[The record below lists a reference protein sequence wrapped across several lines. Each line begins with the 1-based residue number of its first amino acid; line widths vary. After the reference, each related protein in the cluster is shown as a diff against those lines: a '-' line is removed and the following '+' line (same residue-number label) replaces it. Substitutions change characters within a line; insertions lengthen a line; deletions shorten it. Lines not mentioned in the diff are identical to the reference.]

1 MNIATQLLPL
11 FLANLSSKARGIFY
25 RVLAVVILLMIADY
39 LWAASTGIPWLST
52 HVVSGAVLAGTL
64 GISGVGH
71 VVADKNRPSGSDPSL
86 SSADLEADA
95 QSALD
100 DLISGSVEVVP
111 ALEPS
116 TPAAPAPADP
126 SPAPAYQGATVDP
139 AAPAP
144 QVDPATG
151 LALPGAAS

>member
-25 RVLAVVILLMIADY
+25 RTLAVVILVLIADY

-64 GISGVGH
+64 GLSGVGH
-71 VVADKNRPSGSDPSL
+71 VVADKNRPGSDPSL
-86 SSADLEADA
+86 DSGDLETDA

-100 DLISGSVEVVP
+100 ALVSGSGEVVP
-111 ALEPS
+111 APEPS
-116 TPAAPAPADP
+116 TPATQSASDLAPAPT
-126 SPAPAYQGATVDP
+126 PAPAAVP
-139 AAPAP
+139 AVTTTPPVA
-144 QVDPATG
+144 
-151 LALPGAAS
+151 